1 MGRKDNIPVIA
12 LVEVIGKMLWVLLCM
27 NSETG
32 LFLSVLDS
40 GIIEG
45 SWGSLGIYFFFSVL
59 RWASL
64 GVSVGICGGICGGM
78 RGYLWG
84 FHFFRCL
91 SLLGSEGYVWFFFF
105 RIL

>member
-32 LFLSVLDS
+32 LFLSVFDS

-45 SWGSLGIYFFFSVL
+45 SWGSLGIYFFFQFSVGL
-59 RWASL
+59 LWGCL
-64 GVSVGICGGICGGM
+64 WVFVGVSV
-78 RGYLWG
+78 
-84 FHFFRCL
+84 
-91 SLLGSEGYVWFFFF
+91 VV
-105 RIL
+105 